1 MSNIALN
8 IEHIEQCQNGATTTS
23 GYIVTIDNDSAAE
36 EAHTL
41 DDLKQLHAWL
51 GNYIKRREAYE
62 AQCAAIMADAEDTGM
77 RS

>member
-8 IEHIEQCQNGATTTS
+8 IEHIEQCQNGATTTY
-23 GYIVTIDNDSAAE
+23 GYIVTIDNDGAAE

-51 GNYIKRREAYE
+51 GDYIKRREAYE
-62 AQCAAIMADAEDTGM
+62 RLSAAATADADDTEA
-77 RS
+77 

>member
-23 GYIVTIDNDSAAE
+23 GYIVTIDNDGAAE
-36 EAHTL
+36 ESHTL

-62 AQCAAIMADAEDTGM
+62 SMSTATSNAAKETEV
-77 RS
+77 

>member
-62 AQCAAIMADAEDTGM
+62 SMSATTLNATKETEV
-77 RS
+77 

>member
-51 GNYIKRREAYE
+51 GSYIKQREAYE
-62 AQCAAIMADAEDTGM
+62 SLSAAASIATEEAGE
-77 RS
+77 